1 MSTLPAY
8 ASSRTPV
15 LDEQLAGIARSELAL
30 SADEAHR
37 LAGFMLDDC
46 APLRTPVLDERL
58 ILARHEF
65 GDPAYVEAVIRS
77 FAALPLNVC
86 YSDEQLER
94 IAGGDSESIPDSA
107 ETIASAATRLKGN
120 VMKVWHAAFEESRG
134 SARVKALDDLDERLH
149 TFASPYERIGERF
162 LESIPLVTVYR
173 SLGACEGSEAVPAHD
188 YDRIARKVGLP
199 PTATSR
205 MLLNA
210 HRALHPGSAAH
221 GVDAR
226 GIHRLRGEQLAV
238 RNLPRLRVRHE
249 AGRDSRTAHTAVHLQ
264 RPHTPRAGRTVRTDP
279 GPHPHLA
286 RPFPGRSLPMIRS
299 TGSAD
304 DRTPYRSTTILAE
317 GISLPTDQWETG
329 LNANTFVI
337 GTPGSARPAATSC
350 RTSSRWAPPSSSST

>member
-37 LAGFMLDDC
+37 LAGFMLDDR

-86 YSDEQLER
+86 YSDEPLER

-149 TFASPYERIGERF
+149 AFVVPFERIGKRF
-162 LESIPLVTVYR
+162 FESIPSIRDLR
-173 SLGACEGSEAVPAHD
+173 SLEACGENDVVPAHD
-188 YDRIARKVGLP
+188 YDSIARKVGLP
-199 PTATSR
+199 PTATTR
-205 MLLNA
+205 MLLRFCFIPTDRYVQVARNIGSTRTA
-210 HRALHPGSAAH
+210 CTPDKENSWLFATCLNYAFYRKRDASRARRIRRFTYNVLTP
-221 GVDAR
+221 
-226 GIHRLRGEQLAV
+226 LA
-238 RNLPRLRVRHE
+238 L
-249 AGRDSRTAHTAVHLQ
+249 AGR
-264 RPHTPRAGRTVRTDP
+264 PEP
-279 GPHPHLA
+279 
-286 RPFPGRSLPMIRS
+286 S
-299 TGSAD
+299 TI
-304 DRTPYRSTTILAE
+304 RTPTLFDLLPE
-317 GISLPTDQWETG
+317 G
-329 LNANTFVI
+329 A
-337 GTPGSARPAATSC
+337 
-350 RTSSRWAPPSSSST
+350 SR

>member
-149 TFASPYERIGERF
+149 AFVVPFERIGRRF
-162 LESIPLVTVYR
+162 FESIPSIRDLR
-173 SLGACEGSEAVPAHD
+173 SLEACGENDVVPAHD
-188 YDRIARKVGLP
+188 YDSIARKVGLP
-199 PTATSR
+199 PTATTR
-205 MLLNA
+205 MLLRFCFIPTDRYVQVARNIGSTRTA
-210 HRALHPGSAAH
+210 CTPDKENSWLFATCLNYAFYRKRDASRARRIRRFTYNVLTP
-221 GVDAR
+221 
-226 GIHRLRGEQLAV
+226 LA
-238 RNLPRLRVRHE
+238 L
-249 AGRDSRTAHTAVHLQ
+249 AGR
-264 RPHTPRAGRTVRTDP
+264 PEP
-279 GPHPHLA
+279 
-286 RPFPGRSLPMIRS
+286 S
-299 TGSAD
+299 TI
-304 DRTPYRSTTILAE
+304 RTPTLFDLLPE
-317 GISLPTDQWETG
+317 G
-329 LNANTFVI
+329 A
-337 GTPGSARPAATSC
+337 
-350 RTSSRWAPPSSSST
+350 SR

>member
-1 MSTLPAY
+1 MSALPAY
-8 ASSRTPV
+8 ASSRPPV

-37 LAGFMLDDC
+37 LAGFMLDDR

-149 TFASPYERIGERF
+149 AFVVPFERIGRRF
-162 LESIPLVTVYR
+162 FESIPSIRDLR
-173 SLGACEGSEAVPAHD
+173 SLEACGENDVVPAHD
-188 YDRIARKVGLP
+188 YDSIARKVGLP
-199 PTATSR
+199 PTATTR
-205 MLLNA
+205 MLLRFCFIPTDRYVQVARNIGSTRTA
-210 HRALHPGSAAH
+210 CTPDKENSWLFATCLNYAFYRKRDASRARRIRRFTYNVLTP
-221 GVDAR
+221 
-226 GIHRLRGEQLAV
+226 LA
-238 RNLPRLRVRHE
+238 L
-249 AGRDSRTAHTAVHLQ
+249 AGR
-264 RPHTPRAGRTVRTDP
+264 PEP
-279 GPHPHLA
+279 
-286 RPFPGRSLPMIRS
+286 S
-299 TGSAD
+299 TI
-304 DRTPYRSTTILAE
+304 RTPTLFDLLPE
-317 GISLPTDQWETG
+317 G
-329 LNANTFVI
+329 A
-337 GTPGSARPAATSC
+337 
-350 RTSSRWAPPSSSST
+350 SR

>member
-1 MSTLPAY
+1 MPH

-37 LAGFMLDDC
+37 LAGFMLDDR

-149 TFASPYERIGERF
+149 AFVVPFERIGKRF
-162 LESIPLVTVYR
+162 FESIPSIRDLQ
-173 SLGACEGSEAVPAHD
+173 SLEACGENDVVPAHD
-188 YDRIARKVGLP
+188 YDSIARKVGLP
-199 PTATSR
+199 PTATTR
-205 MLLNA
+205 MLLRFCFIPTDRYVQVARNIGSTRTA
-210 HRALHPGSAAH
+210 CTPDKENSWLFATCLNYAFYRKRDASRARRIRRFTYNVLTP
-221 GVDAR
+221 
-226 GIHRLRGEQLAV
+226 LA
-238 RNLPRLRVRHE
+238 L
-249 AGRDSRTAHTAVHLQ
+249 AGR
-264 RPHTPRAGRTVRTDP
+264 PEP
-279 GPHPHLA
+279 
-286 RPFPGRSLPMIRS
+286 S
-299 TGSAD
+299 TI
-304 DRTPYRSTTILAE
+304 RTPTLFDLLPE
-317 GISLPTDQWETG
+317 G
-329 LNANTFVI
+329 A
-337 GTPGSARPAATSC
+337 
-350 RTSSRWAPPSSSST
+350 SR